1 MARLGLSGT
10 GKLPGQM
17 GDCGVILCE
26 VAQPGV
32 QLTVDGCVMVM
43 KRDEMNLILRGGKC
57 LSLSLSLSLSLTYT
71 QYSQEWPYGLCA
83 ETLARDKHH
92 SARCYFCSVSTF
104 KCFKRDRVKLRGIVL
119 TDIQYEGNVLT

>member
-1 MARLGLSGT
+1 MGRLGLSGT

-17 GDCGVILCE
+17 GDCRVILCE
-26 VAQPGV
+26 VPQPEV
-32 QLTVDGCVMVM
+32 QFTVDGCVMVM
-43 KRDEMNLILRGGKC
+43 KRDEMNLILTGRKC
-57 LSLSLSLSLSLTYT
+57 LTHT

-83 ETLARDKHH
+83 ETLARDKHL

-104 KCFKRDRVKLRGIVL
+104 KCFKRDRVKLRRIVL

>member
-1 MARLGLSGT
+1 MCRLGLSGT

-26 VAQPGV
+26 VPQPGV

-57 LSLSLSLSLSLTYT
+57 LSHTH
-71 QYSQEWPYGLCA
+71 A
-83 ETLARDKHH
+83 HNTLKNGPMDYALKRLLPINIIWHGAI
-92 SARCYFCSVSTF
+92 SAVSP
-104 KCFKRDRVKLRGIVL
+104 LL
-119 TDIQYEGNVLT
+119 NVSREIERNLEE